1 MLAWSREVRVASPFP
16 VPRGSGVVVWRFLH
30 GRHDSDTG
38 PLGLGCHWE
47 DCHVRVPSR
56 LLRPVGPAEGL
67 GGERRPVL
75 SPTGSEAQ
83 HGRHDP
89 EVGGEAFSAPA
100 GYVSG
105 REWVG
110 RIVCPIPPMT
120 RISHAGRLT
129 RASIN
134 PSLQ

>member
-1 MLAWSREVRVASPFP
+1 MLAWSREVRVASLFP

-30 GRHDSDTG
+30 GRHDSDMVTG
-38 PLGLGCHWE
+38 T
-47 DCHVRVPSR
+47 DYHVRVPSH

-75 SPTGSEAQ
+75 APTRSEAQ

-89 EVGGEAFSAPA
+89 EVGDEAFSAPA

-110 RIVCPIPPMT
+110 RIVGPVPPMT

-129 RASIN
+129 RASNN